1 MAKEEKKNSSKNSS
15 KDKSKNSKKS
25 SSKGQS
31 KNSSKDKSKNTSK
44 DKSKNSKKNLSKNSK
59 SNRIPVV
66 KTKLKGDLA
75 EKCKKGPQCLF
86 KLEDF
91 DHSLEDIYDNVDK
104 FGFTIELPNETP
116 FSRKSYKPKCK
127 SVKGKV
133 NYEEPEINKK
143 SFGFLMPKLNS
154 SLYVGKQQNHI
165 CYDPQAKDKERS
177 QLEIGQ
183 TCYNDKECKSEKC
196 SNIKFFK
203 LPGKCVPAP
212 SIDTRFEGEKCS
224 SNDDCRHN
232 LECIDKICKKK
243 SKTVKDAIKE
253 KRSKKKGGIK
263 QKIYDYTPSVFKRNN
278 SSKGITKNTVKNDFF
293 SPTDKEIDSILSDDR
308 FYFDDKNKHHESYC
322 KNDNDC
328 KYLDSDMF
336 CHKNSC
342 KAIHKRC
349 DISKVMDC
357 YRNKKYVDEG
367 TDCCEEDSRCTIY
380 NNDGV
385 DQQICV
391 HNSKLKKK
399 KNQNI
404 CLKDEDCLS
413 NYCSRKMNLCI
424 PEPINNNK
432 LAKYCSKT
440 SDCKRGLYARD
451 DLICDTKRKI
461 CALPKYIEKKS
472 LNIGDVCT
480 EHDQCISN
488 KCGMGVAKDGK
499 ENHKSK
505 KILSDK
511 ICIPRN
517 IQEKMKFLEE
527 SLIKDK
533 KDLEK
538 SNKSIKK
545 SINKMKS
552 IIEGNNDTFIIY
564 AKDNAPN
571 KLAIIRRNDYLY
583 LGKIIEQYYNR
594 EGTYEK
600 VISILYFHH
609 SAEGKFDN
617 FKNSIMLITE
627 NKDNSFYNFF
637 KNTNR
642 INNVTIMNISKS
654 KINIVIDN
662 QFLFSYL
669 CHLLFGKRIHVYNPS
684 IEKNTKEENSYF
696 TIDELYLSKL
706 KDKNYSESIKLG
718 YSIPFIKDNSNLN
731 INRKYL
737 PVYKKYS
744 NIKSILN
751 DYVKKVEKSQYH
763 EYNKLSYFYVKN
775 DLFFDFQKIG
785 SELIIFKNKSSI
797 NKSENKPLI
806 KYDNINKYCIFSD
819 VINYY

>member
-1 MAKEEKKNSSKNSS
+1 MAKEEKK
-15 KDKSKNSKKS
+15 KS
-25 SSKGQS
+25 S

-44 DKSKNSKKNLSKNSK
+44 NSSKDKSKNSSKNQQKNSSKNSSKNSK
-59 SNRIPVV
+59 SKREPQV
-66 KTKLKGDLA
+66 KTRLKNDLA

-91 DHSLEDIYDNVDK
+91 DHTLEDIYDNVDK

-116 FSRKSYKPKCK
+116 FSRNSYKPKCK

-133 NYEEPEINKK
+133 KYEDPEINKK

-165 CYDPQAKDKERS
+165 CYDPKSKDEERS

-212 SIDTRFEGEKCS
+212 SKDTRFEGEKCS
-224 SNDDCRHN
+224 SNDDCKQN
-232 LECIDKICKKK
+232 MECIDKICKKK

-278 SSKGITKNTVKNDFF
+278 SGKGITKNTIKNDFF
-293 SPTDKEIDSILSDDR
+293 YPTDKELDSILSDDR
-308 FYFDDKNKHHESYC
+308 FYLDEENKNHESYC
-322 KNDNDC
+322 KNDSDC
-328 KYLDSDMF
+328 KYIDSDMF

-357 YRNKKYVDEG
+357 YRNRKYVDEG
-367 TDCCEEDSRCTIY
+367 LDCCDEDSRCTIY
-380 NNDGV
+380 NNNGV
-385 DQQICV
+385 NQEICV

-399 KNQNI
+399 KNQDI

-424 PEPINNNK
+424 PEPINNNT
-432 LAKYCSKT
+432 LAKYCLKT

-451 DLICDTKRKI
+451 DLLCNTKKNI
-461 CALPKYIEKKS
+461 CALPKNIEKKS
-472 LNIGDVCT
+472 LSIGDVCT

-488 KCGMGVAKDGK
+488 KCGLGVAEDGK
-499 ENHKSK
+499 KNHKSK

-511 ICIPRN
+511 ICRPQN
-517 IQEKMKFLEE
+517 KQEELKYYNETLIKNKKELEE
-527 SLIKDK
+527 
-533 KDLEK
+533 

-545 SINKMKS
+545 SINKMKK
-552 IIEGNNDTFIIY
+552 IIETDNTFIIY
-564 AKDNAPN
+564 AKEQGPN

-583 LGKIIEQYYNR
+583 LGRIIEQYYNR
-594 EGTYEK
+594 EGKYEK

-609 SAEGKFDN
+609 SAEGKFNN
-617 FKNSIMLITE
+617 FENRIMLITE
-627 NKDNSFYNFF
+627 SKDNTFYKFF
-637 KNTNR
+637 ENTNR
-642 INNVTIMNISKS
+642 INNVSIMNISNS

-669 CHLLFGKRIHVYNPS
+669 SHLLFGKRIHIYNLGT
-684 IEKNTKEENSYF
+684 EKYRNEENSYF
-696 TIDELYLSKL
+696 TIDELYISKL
-706 KDKNYSESIKLG
+706 KDKNYSQTIMLG
-718 YSIPFIKDNSNLN
+718 YFIPFIKDNNPYLN

-744 NIKSILN
+744 YIKSILN
-751 DYVKKVEKSQYH
+751 DFVKKVETSNYH
-763 EYNKLSYFYVKN
+763 EYNRLSFFYVKD
-775 DLFFDFQKIG
+775 DLFFDFQEVG

-797 NKSENKPLI
+797 NKSDKKTLI